1 MVKNELSLHAQQ
13 TYEVAKKIAEHNIN
27 KLKNEIA
34 ASISVYKAKIS
45 FKTMKQEEILFN
57 TRKEIL
63 KENLDS
69 LFTKNPKDAKVVVFK
84 NNYKMHRLNWSFV
97 KIDRNNPNKEA
108 IKKQIALNRHS
119 TVIYD
124 MNYNQE
130 LIDAKWLTIEKENEI
145 KEKLEY
151 DRLKQR
157 LYGNNAKLEEVSYED
172 FYQNVVAKHE
182 QLTNECKDK
191 LNNFYPV
198 VEQAINKAYD
208 VTFARQVREEIL
220 SITKQIIDN
229 YKKIEQ
235 LRLNNISLGI
245 DLQILSEQAKEKLD
259 VAEEIKEVK
268 ERVNNNNTHVEEL
281 LKQIKE
287 LSITLEEKYQERI
300 ERRLGNFELGIK
312 VDDNDQQNVLEEIK
326 EAFKLPSNEVF
337 SKVYRI
343 IKEYVLSLCPFFYD
357 YLDECERNYK
367 EETRQYQE
375 RVLQTLTGEAAKVYI
390 KESEYLKYLS
400 GGNEEN
406 SSLDTLKVEH
416 EQRLVQ
422 IKEELKVSLE
432 KLKTDKKA
440 RKAEYISQKE
450 NAKINLKLA
459 DGTKA
464 AEIRDV
470 VKLYKKEI
478 NSGEFKRY
486 IKAFKENIRKIKEE
500 NELYKDLI
508 LKATNPEAISY
519 IHEQENAK
527 KQLLAEKKKEYKDLN
542 RALRKDYSSSKY
554 RKNLNTSTRENGL
567 GYLFLSIWAVGF
579 LIFTLVPILYSV
591 LMMGS
596 SVVSDVNNTNPTL
609 IDFSFTTGLVFPN
622 WTGTENFETLFL
634 QDVSFAY
641 TSIPRFFRS
650 LLFFVPIVVFI
661 GFVLA
666 MLLNSKIKGRT
677 FFRIIY
683 FLPVVIV
690 SGPVLEMLNGAN
702 TSGSSSIRLTL
713 DGSAVAKILMSLSPK
728 ALEYANEIFQNFVI
742 ILWMTGVP
750 IVLFISALQKINKQL
765 YEAAEIDGANK
776 WQMLWTITF
785 PLIKS
790 VMLIVCLF
798 TIMQVATINVDFV
811 NPINMWLYTRIENPT
826 KYNLGVAAVGAWC
839 QTLVILIFVLV
850 AFLLFREK
858 EFVSKDKNYEEIEE
872 AKRKKN
878 QRRAKMVEF
887 FHINE
892 IKHFFDKLFAPVTK
906 LINASKARKEK
917 KELEG

>member
-27 KLKNEIA
+27 KVKNEVA
-34 ASISVYKAKIS
+34 ASISTYKAKIS

-63 KENLDS
+63 KENIDS
-69 LFTKNPKDAKVVVFK
+69 LFTKNPKDAKVVVFR

-151 DRLKQR
+151 DRLKQA
-157 LYGNNAKLEEVSYED
+157 LYGNNAKLEDVSYEE
-172 FYQNVVAKHE
+172 FYQGVVANHKE
-182 QLTNECKDK
+182 LTQEAKAK
-191 LNNFYPV
+191 LASFYPI
-198 VEQAINKAYD
+198 VEQAIAKSYE
-208 VTFARQVREEIL
+208 VTFAKQVREEIL
-220 SITKQIIDN
+220 SITKQIVDN
-229 YKKIEQ
+229 YKQIES
-235 LRLNNISLGI
+235 LKLDNISLGI
-245 DLQILSEQAKEKLD
+245 DLEILAEQAKEKLN
-259 VAEEIKEVK
+259 VADEIKETK
-268 ERVNNNNTHVEEL
+268 EKVNNNNLQVEEL

-287 LSITLEEKYQERI
+287 LSVSLDQKYAERI
-300 ERRLGNFELGIK
+300 ERRLGDFDLGIK
-312 VDDNDQQNVLEEIK
+312 VDDVKQQKVLEEIK

-337 SKVYRI
+337 NKIYRI
-343 IKEYVLSLCPFFYD
+343 IREYILSICRFFYD
-357 YLDECERNYK
+357 FLDTCENTYN
-367 EETRQYQE
+367 EERKAYQNS
-375 RVLQTLTGEAAKVYI
+375 VIKTLSGEAAKAYG
-390 KESEYLKYLS
+390 KEDDYLRYLT
-400 GGNEEN
+400 GGANEAA
-406 SSLDTLKVEH
+406 SLDTLKVEH
-416 EQRLVQ
+416 EARLAQ
-422 IKEELKVSLE
+422 IKEDYKVSLE
-432 KLKTDKKA
+432 KLKSDKRA
-440 RKAEYISQKE
+440 RIAEYISQKE

-459 DGTKA
+459 DGAKA

-478 NSGEFKRY
+478 NSGETKRY
-486 IKAFKENIRKIKEE
+486 INAFKTHIRKIKEE
-500 NELYKDLI
+500 NELYKSLV

-519 IHEQENAK
+519 KSEQEKEK
-527 KQLLAEKKKEYKDLN
+527 KQLLAVKKKEYKDLN
-542 RALRKDYSSSKY
+542 RTLRKDYSSSKY

-579 LIFTLVPILYSV
+579 LIFTLVPILYSI

-609 IDFSFTTGLVFPN
+609 IDFSFSTGLVFPN

-641 TSIPRFFRS
+641 NSIPRFFRS

-713 DGSAVAKILMSLSPK
+713 DGSAVAKILVSLSPK

-826 KYNLGVAAVGAWC
+826 KFNLGVAAVGAWC

-887 FHINE
+887 FHVNE